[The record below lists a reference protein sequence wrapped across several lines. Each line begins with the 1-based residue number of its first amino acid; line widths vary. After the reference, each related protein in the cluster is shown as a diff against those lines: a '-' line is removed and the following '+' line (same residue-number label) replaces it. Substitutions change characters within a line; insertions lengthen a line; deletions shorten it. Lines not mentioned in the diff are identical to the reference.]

1 MVPFFGL
8 EGSLYMFYLYISCQ
22 LCICKNTG
30 LDKQVF
36 SKLEDDIVK
45 SIMQMGDINAHI
57 NCNETDF
64 IINHSDNVLD
74 SFLPNFFIADS
85 M

>member
-1 MVPFFGL
+1 
-8 EGSLYMFYLYISCQ
+8 MFYLYISCQ
-22 LCICKNTG
+22 LYICKKNTG

-45 SIMQMGDINAHI
+45 HNTKGEVMLMGDINAHI

-64 IINHSDNVLD
+64 IINDSDNVLD
-74 SFLPNFFIADS
+74 SFFYQNIIL
-85 M
+85 